1 MSGGLSAPDNVRSD
15 TEINVLAQAIH
26 DASPID
32 YLLYTHY
39 TVSAHGGTLT
49 PGSWLTRPLNTE
61 DIDTGGHGSLASNQ
75 ITLVAGTYEFFACA
89 QGYAVSAHQ
98 LRLYNATDAAVI
110 AYGVQARAI
119 AEPYGTNAMVQGRF
133 TIAASKAIELQH
145 RGGAHSVTVGMGNNN
160 FFGNNIFASVALR
173 KVA

>member
-1 MSGGLSAPDNVRSD
+1 MSGSMGGLSEADVNA
-15 TEINVLAQAIH
+15 LAQAIH

-39 TVSAHGGTLT
+39 TVEAHGGSLGD
-49 PGSWLTRPLNTE
+49 GSWQTRPLNTE
-61 DIDTGGHGSLASNQ
+61 DIDSGGHGSLASNQ
-75 ITLVAGTYEFFACA
+75 ITLVAGTYEFFASA

-98 LRLYNATDAAVI
+98 LRLYNATDAAAI
-110 AYGVQARAI
+110 AYGVQAKAV

-145 RGGAHSVTVGMGNNN
+145 RGGAIQVTVGMGNNN
-160 FFGNNIFASVALR
+160 FFGNNIFASVAFR